1 MERTPEASG
10 DPGAL
15 SDSITDAA
23 LGSQLGLTFDGNG
36 NSGVLHSFVKSGR
49 V

>member
-1 MERTPEASG
+1 MERNYKASG
-10 DPGAL
+10 EHGAL

-36 NSGVLHSFVKSGR
+36 NSGVLHSFV
-49 V
+49 